1 MRHEDGG
8 VCVVTRIIGLALL
21 GLLGLDA
28 TAAQTLNLAD
38 REISLLGFGDL
49 NYLEDEGDPGGFVMG
64 QVVGMVS
71 ASMADRFDFFSE
83 ITATARDDEYK
94 LEVERLFVRYEYSDL
109 FKAAVGRFHT
119 PLGYWNT
126 AYHHGT
132 WLQTSVKR
140 PDAIKFGSRVIPIH
154 FVGAMAEGRVPV
166 DDWSFKYQVGVGNG
180 RHENIARAGDAGDIN
195 SDRAWLISVSGS
207 SIALPV
213 KFGASIYG
221 DRVSANFLTE
231 DVDEIIVSA
240 YFVWDGD
247 RIEAIAEYHH
257 LDHQLEK
264 GPGEDTSFGY
274 YAQVGYRLPI
284 QTPLTPY
291 ARLEKVDIG
300 NEDPLLDGLGLD
312 YEAIVLGVRYDV
324 APTVALKGEYR
335 REEFDDN
342 GKQDN
347 NFQIQLSFVVGGQ

>member
-1 MRHEDGG
+1 
-8 VCVVTRIIGLALL
+8 VVTRIIGLALL
-21 GLLGLDA
+21 GLLALDA
-28 TAAQTLNLAD
+28 TAAQTINLAD
-38 REISLLGFGDL
+38 REINLLGFGDV
-49 NYLEDEGDPGGFVMG
+49 NYVEDEGDPGGFAQG
-64 QVVGMVS
+64 QFVGLLS
-71 ASMADRFDFFSE
+71 ASLAERFNFFSE
-83 ITATARDDEYK
+83 ISATARDNEYDV
-94 LEVERLFVRYEYSDL
+94 EVERLFVRWEYSDV
-109 FKAAVGRFHT
+109 FKVSAGRFHT

-132 WLQTSVKR
+132 WLHTSVKR
-140 PDAIKFGSRVIPIH
+140 PDVIKFGSRVIPIH
-154 FVGAMAEGRVPV
+154 FVGLMAEGSVPV
-166 DDWSFKYQVGVGNG
+166 ADWSFKYHAGVGNG
-180 RHENIARAGDAGDIN
+180 RYENIARAGDAGDIN
-195 SDRAWLISVSGS
+195 SDRAWLITASGRS
-207 SIALPV
+207 FDLPV
-213 KFGASIYG
+213 RFGASIYG

-257 LDHQLEK
+257 LDHELES
-264 GPGEDTSFGY
+264 GPGDDTSSGY

-291 ARLEKVDIG
+291 ARIEKVDIG

-312 YEAIVLGVRYDV
+312 YDATVLGVRYDV

-335 REEFDDN
+335 REEFDNN

-347 NFQIQLSFVVGGQ
+347 NFQIQLSFVVGAR